1 MENIFNVSFP
11 AFCKYEHYKCIFAL
25 KIAVHNVGSTIMETG
40 IMKKVNALFMIM
52 DTFGGDETDYPIV
65 SHSCNCADT
74 FPHMD

>member
-1 MENIFNVSFP
+1 
-11 AFCKYEHYKCIFAL
+11 
-25 KIAVHNVGSTIMETG
+25 METG

-52 DTFGGDETDYPIV
+52 DTFGGGETDYPIV

>member
-1 MENIFNVSFP
+1 
-11 AFCKYEHYKCIFAL
+11 
-25 KIAVHNVGSTIMETG
+25 METG

-52 DTFGGDETDYPIV
+52 DTFGGGDETDYPIV